1 MSSKIIAIEQSDGFY
16 RLQWTQ
22 GFKNYQLTTND
33 DKINSDNFKFISN
46 NVKGMQKSEKRMK
59 AFEYSSVDDEKRWCD
74 ELNGNL

>member
-33 DKINSDNFKFISN
+33 GKINSNNLKFISN
-46 NVKGMQKSEKRMK
+46 NVKGMQKSEK
-59 AFEYSSVDDEKRWCD
+59 E
-74 ELNGNL
+74 